1 MKALAF
7 AVALALMFGA
17 AGRAV
22 AQDPADSTI
31 VSITS
36 LRIAERTTLLLE
48 VRAPAD
54 AIVEVDPTAESW
66 GGVEVVRW
74 LSLGVEGAGGVAI
87 HRFEVVIAPFAL
99 GAISVEPSV
108 TIVTSDGASV
118 RTLPAARLE
127 VRPTLAADAPLEL
140 SPLSPPGSI
149 GGAESPLLRP
159 ALVVAGAAAVAVLG
173 ATLFFGLRLVRRR
186 MARREPPAEA
196 PAPVPAGFDAIEE
209 LIDADPVSA
218 YRSLAGMVR
227 GEIARRFGLPATALT
242 TSELRARM
250 ESSGADRFL
259 ARLVG
264 GFLEECDAVV
274 YAGYR
279 PETERR
285 RADLTMAREI
295 VEGAPS

>member
-1 MKALAF
+1 MKALAVAIAL
-7 AVALALMFGA
+7 AVAFVA
-17 AGRAV
+17 AGQAA
-22 AQDPADSTI
+22 AQDPGDTTAVTI
-31 VSITS
+31 SS
-36 LRIAERTTLLLE
+36 LRIAARTTLLLE

-74 LSLGVEGAGGVAI
+74 VSLGIEGSSAEAV
-87 HRFEVVIAPFAL
+87 HRFEVVVAPFAI

-108 TIVTSDGASV
+108 AVVTSDGAAV
-118 RTLPAARLE
+118 RTLPAVRLE

-140 SPLSPPGSI
+140 SPLPPPGSI

-159 ALVVAGAAAVAVLG
+159 ALVVAAVAAFAALG
-173 ATLFFGLRLVRRR
+173 TALFFGLQLVRRL

-218 YRSLAGMVR
+218 YRSLAAMVR

-250 ESSGADRFL
+250 ESSGSDRFL

-279 PETERR
+279 PAAERR

-295 VEGAPS
+295 VEGAP